1 MILFSTILAINDSLT
16 EDKFIELVLQ
26 WNRESEH
33 QENIAPGTE
42 TWNGE
47 HAIRFGNENI
57 SLEIEEYHSEEQS
70 IIAVRHQKIVSSGVI
85 WNSDFIANFSE
96 QKLAVQLDRS
106 YREDAQLMDQ
116 AFSTPHFITYLIQ
129 AGYLSDD
136 ARIPVSRE
144 PIFVSE
150 NQAELVDSILRHE
163 YKERLPI
170 VVVSPTDTSEYPVN
184 IRLLASRLKGIAH
197 ILVQSD
203 TETSGSVSI
212 YYPNQTMPVKRFLYR
227 GNREALLERIVKH
240 VIGYS
245 NLKSVPE
252 LYTWDGVNNA
262 LLQNR
267 LTDQTLKQLEAE
279 SEKEQLYDVFGE
291 DLERLQHQ
299 VEELTRSNQALRAEN
314 QGLRRKFMENEHP
327 KILQTGEEDEFYH
340 EEIEDCIL
348 SILTDALK
356 NSDPKSRRSHI
367 LTDLLEHNEY
377 QALSEQRKQEIKTLF
392 KGYKSMSSAM
402 RQTLQKLGFE
412 ISEDGSHYKLTYFG
426 DPRYKTVIAKT
437 GSDHRE
443 GKNITSVIGKMM
455 P

>member
-1 MILFSTILAINDSLT
+1 MILFSTILTANDSLT
-16 EDKFIELVLQ
+16 EDNFIELVLR

-33 QENIAPGTE
+33 QENIVQGTE

-47 HAIRFGNENI
+47 HTIRFGNEDL
-57 SLEIEEYHSEEQS
+57 SLEIEEYHSKEQS
-70 IIAVRHQKIVSSGVI
+70 IIAVRHQKIVSGGII

-96 QKLAVQLDRS
+96 RKLAVQLDRS
-106 YREDAQLMDQ
+106 YREDRQLMDQ

-129 AGYLSDD
+129 AGYLRDD
-136 ARIPVSRE
+136 VRMPVSRE
-144 PIFVSE
+144 PIFLD
-150 NQAELVDSILRHE
+150 QDQTELIESI
-163 YKERLPI
+163 YKQEQKEHLPI
-170 VVVSPTDTSEYPVN
+170 VLVSPISTDEYPVD
-184 IRLLASRLKGIAH
+184 IYLLASRLKGIAH
-197 ILVQSD
+197 ILVHQN
-203 TETSGSVSI
+203 TEFSGSVSI
-212 YYPNQTMPVKRFLYR
+212 YYPNQTRSVKRFLFR
-227 GNREALLERIVKH
+227 GNSESLLDRIVKH
-240 VIGYS
+240 VMTYS
-245 NLKSVPE
+245 NLKNIPE

-267 LTDQTLKQLEAE
+267 LTDQTIKQMEAE

-291 DLERLQHQ
+291 DLEKLQRQ
-299 VEELTRSNQALRAEN
+299 VEELTRSNQALHAEN
-314 QGLRRKFMENEHP
+314 QGLRRKFMENEQP
-327 KILQTGEEDEFYH
+327 EILQTGEEDEFYPG
-340 EEIEDCIL
+340 EIEDCIL

-356 NSDPKSRRSHI
+356 NSDPKSRQNHI
-367 LTDLLEHNEY
+367 LTDLLEHNNY
-377 QALSEQRKQEIKTLF
+377 QALSEKRKQEIKTLF

-443 GKNITSVIGKMM
+443 GKNISSVISKMM